1 MFCLSLF
8 KEEKKITNVYHA
20 HSGCMR
26 QVLLEKLELRRHLS
40 DKQLGDCGTGSTYAQ
55 SSGGIYGNIEISAFG
70 VGRSIQLVMFFFKP
84 RIGIFPH
91 PIFPPT
97 RTLQWTNHA
106 WSQLIPF
113 LMHLSLNKCP
123 LLFLVLPPS

>member
-8 KEEKKITNVYHA
+8 KEKKKITNVYNA

-40 DKQLGDCGTGSTYAQ
+40 DKQLGDCGTGSTHAQ
-55 SSGGIYGNIEISAFG
+55 SSGGIYGNIENSAFG
-70 VGRSIQLVMFFFKP
+70 VGRSVQVVIVLFFFKP

-106 WSQLIPF
+106 SPQ
-113 LMHLSLNKCP
+113 H
-123 LLFLVLPPS
+123 